1 VIKKRV
7 PMRNAIAMI
16 ELIFAIVVM
25 GIVLMSAPMLIS
37 VATKSGYVALQQEAI
52 AAASSEIG
60 LILTRHW
67 DEGDTDINK
76 TAPILVT
83 AGGDVDLNEEGT
95 TGRRAG
101 TPHESVRT
109 FITSLGERIAAST
122 NFTVEGDFDDVDD
135 YDGHISSLHTYNSES
150 TTTKT
155 GDYVDANITILS
167 TVTYLEDNSSNG
179 TSYKSGGPKLTYN
192 NPFARATT
200 TIPTNIKQV
209 HIRLTTTNTAAELD
223 KTIEMNA
230 FTCNIGTYELRER
243 NF

>member
-1 VIKKRV
+1 MRRRI

-25 GIVLMSAPMLIS
+25 GIVLMSAPMLVS

-67 DEGDTDINK
+67 DEGDTDFNK

-83 AGGDVDLNEEGT
+83 SGGDVDLNENGT

-101 TPHESVRT
+101 TPPTSRRT
-109 FITSLGERIAAST
+109 FVTSVGGRIPAST
-122 NFTVEGDFDDVDD
+122 NFTTEGDFDDVDD
-135 YDGHISSLHTYNSES
+135 YDGHISRLHIYNSEN
-150 TTTKT
+150 TTAKT
-155 GDYVDANITILS
+155 GDYVDANITIVS

-179 TSYKSGGPKLTYN
+179 VSYKSGGPLLTYN
-192 NPFARATT
+192 NPFARVATT
-200 TIPTNIKQV
+200 VPTNIKQV

-230 FTCNIGTYELRER
+230 FTCNIGTYELKER